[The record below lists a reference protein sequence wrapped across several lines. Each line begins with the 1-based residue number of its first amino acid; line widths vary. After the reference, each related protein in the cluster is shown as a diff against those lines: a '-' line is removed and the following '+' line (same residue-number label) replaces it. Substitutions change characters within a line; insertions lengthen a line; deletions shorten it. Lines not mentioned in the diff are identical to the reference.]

1 MSSGFEPEPNIHRQA
16 ACEINTFVDHNDILQ
31 RKRPVTESG
40 LTPYFATTN
49 REELY
54 AVRYGE
60 VVARVRGSYP
70 GENKLFATTGLAG
83 AGAEEMAQYPD
94 NPEMIKA
101 AIMAKYDLIGVACT
115 EYNSQHDAPDQGF
128 VTAVGGLHTVH
139 KLVNTPFEPGQ
150 IARVTLPDED
160 PSFSVNAKLSPSG
173 LPLAKY
179 PWRVVPEDYMV
190 PGDLVMTHMNAILE
204 DDQKWRTCMFSAG
217 SLDVDKWLAVC
228 RAMGDSA
235 ITTGLLTIY
244 VLMKM
249 GYLKA
254 TEPTEIDPYGG
265 GSPARSLGLSAD
277 DLDNPSDVVLRL
289 AELLQI
295 QRPTGL
301 AYPSDDELNYFASL
315 RRRILLSVFY
325 TGKNRPLEFGQREGT
340 NHTQTRDPKTGGVD
354 LGTPGGLFLDKQL
367 NAKKMEM
374 GAILQAL
381 DEHTK
386 WRIGRV
392 MSGPNRKKRVNIILE
407 RSFL

>member
-1 MSSGFEPEPNIHRQA
+1 MSSGFEEEPNIHRQA
-16 ACEINTFVDHNDILQ
+16 ACEINTFVDHNDIAS
-31 RKRPVTESG
+31 RKRPVTDSG
-40 LTPYFATTN
+40 QTPYFPTTN
-49 REELY
+49 RDELFS
-54 AVRYGE
+54 VRYGE
-60 VVARVRGSYP
+60 IVARLKGSYP

-94 NPEMIKA
+94 NPDMIRA
-101 AIMAKYDLIGVACT
+101 AIMARYDIMGVACT

-128 VTAVGGLHTVH
+128 VTAVSGLHTIH

-160 PSFSVNAKLSPSG
+160 PSFSVHAKLSPSG

-217 SLDVDKWLAVC
+217 SLDVDKWSAVC

-235 ITTGLLTIY
+235 ITTSLLTIY

-249 GYLKA
+249 GYL
-254 TEPTEIDPYGG
+254 TPSEPTENDPYGG
-265 GSPARSLGLSAD
+265 NAPARTLNFVAD
-277 DLDNPSDVVLRL
+277 TPSEFVLKL
-289 AELLQI
+289 AELLHVQT
-295 QRPTGL
+295 PTGHP
-301 AYPSDDELNYFASL
+301 YPSEDELTYFASL

-325 TGKNRPLEFGQREGT
+325 TGKNRPLEFGQREGMD
-340 NHTQTRDPKTGGVD
+340 HTPTRDPKTGGVD
-354 LGTPGGLFLDKQL
+354 LGKPGGLFLHNQI
-367 NAKKMEM
+367 NHKKREM

-381 DEHTK
+381 DNHAK

-392 MSGPNRKKRVNIILE
+392 MSGPNRKKNVNVFLE
-407 RSFL
+407 RSFF